1 MNQRKL
7 RVGAIAA
14 AAITIAALACTKDSV
29 DILEPTP
36 AANPIFQRY
45 VALGNS
51 ITAGYQSGGINDST
65 QKQSYARLLAGQ
77 MHTSY
82 VYPALVDPGCAPPIN
97 NFQTQTRV
105 GNGSTSTTCNLR
117 DPSTTL
123 RAQNNVAVPGATSF
137 DPTATSTG
145 ASNVLTQLFLGGKT
159 QVQRALDADP
169 TFVTVWIGNND
180 VLDAAAKGVTVYQ
193 NAKDASST
201 AIRSALSTQGITDT
215 ITFVANYKKMIDQLT
230 AAEPNLKGVL
240 IGVVNVTQIP
250 FIFSIDSLIGEP
262 ATKAYFDAA
271 VGHTT
276 TITPDCAGSG
286 ALVTLGMIQF
296 LKANPTAPLA
306 CTKGAV
312 PTAPAVGDFFILDV
326 ADQALFNKV
335 ITRYNGYIKAKA
347 DSIGFAYLDP
357 NPLLGS
363 LKGVP
368 GGIPLVPVLSS
379 PTATFGPYI
388 SLDGIHPSATAHA
401 AIANALVAVINAKY
415 QTSLAPITAAP

>member
-1 MNQRKL
+1 MNQRRI

-14 AAITIAALACTKDSV
+14 VALTLVALACTDDSV
-29 DILEPTP
+29 TVLEPTP

-65 QKQSYARLLAGQ
+65 QKQSYARLLAEQ

-82 VYPALVDPGCAPPIN
+82 VYPALLGPGCAPPIN

-105 GNGSTSTTCNLR
+105 GNGTSTSCSLR
-117 DPSTTL
+117 DPSTTVL
-123 RAQNNVAVPGATSF
+123 MQNNVAVPGATSF
-137 DPTATSTG
+137 DPTAPTTG
-145 ASNVLTQLFLGGKT
+145 ASNILTQLFLGGKT

-193 NAKDASST
+193 NAKDAGST

-230 AAEPNLKGVL
+230 AAEPDLKGVL

-262 ATKAYFDAA
+262 TTKAYFDAA

-312 PTAPAVGDFFILDV
+312 PTSPAIGDFFILDV

-357 NPLLGS
+357 NPLLAS

-368 GGIPLVPVLSS
+368 GGIPDVPVLSS
-379 PTATFGPYI
+379 ATATFGPYI
-388 SLDGIHPSATAHA
+388 SLDGIHPSATAHV
-401 AIANALVAVINAKY
+401 AIANALIAVINAKY
-415 QTSLAPITAAP
+415 QTSLAPVAP